1 MNTGHFSSVSTLRL
15 HGMLECIFVS
25 LAEMRYTGRFVGK
38 IIIVHLYVTR
48 KEQRERTHV
57 AVNVIRRTSGP
68 DFGDLGVQ
76 VPIQQMLATLRIR

>member
-1 MNTGHFSSVSTLRL
+1 
-15 HGMLECIFVS
+15 
-25 LAEMRYTGRFVGK
+25 MRYTGRFVGK